1 MGNLVVE
8 MKNIRKT
15 FPGTVANDQVS
26 LQIFEGEIH
35 ALLGENGAGKSTL
48 MSILTGLYKPDCGEI
63 YIRGEKVDFKAP
75 KDAIDRGIGMV
86 HQHFKL
92 VKPFTV
98 AENVILGLPGKQ
110 FIQQDEIVKEI
121 NHISEQFGLKVDAG
135 AKIWQLSVGE
145 QQRVEIIKMLY
156 RGTNIMI
163 LDEPTAVL
171 TPQEVGELF
180 RTLRSMADKNC
191 AIIFITH
198 KMHEVMEFADRITVL
213 RGGKAIATKENKHT
227 SSNELAELMVGK
239 QMSMER
245 KNAGGELGEVVLK
258 VDKVCAQNDK
268 GLQALNNISFSIR
281 AGEILGV
288 AGVAGNGQ
296 SVLSEVL
303 SGMREATRGKI
314 TLNGE
319 DITNK
324 PVQSIIDAGVA
335 FIPEDR
341 GSTGLAGNLS
351 VIDNIMLKEYRC
363 KKFSGGIFMK
373 DKAVRTRAQ
382 ELVDTYDVKIPN
394 IDCPVKMM
402 SGGNLQKLL
411 LARETSFGP
420 KLIVAVYP
428 IRGLDIGATDFIH
441 DLLIAE
447 KAKGAAIL
455 LISEDLEELFKMA
468 DNIAVMYEG
477 EFMDTIPYAKAN
489 VNEIGLLMSG
499 VRSGTNG

>member
-48 MSILTGLYKPDCGEI
+48 MSILTGLYKPDLGEI

-75 KDAIDRGIGMV
+75 KDAIDKGIGMV

-98 AENVILGLPGKQ
+98 AENVILGLHGKQ
-110 FIQQDEIVKEI
+110 FIQQDEIIKEI

-180 RTLRSMADKNC
+180 KTLRKMAEQGC

-213 RGGKAIATKENKHT
+213 RGGKAIATKENKNT
-227 SSNELAELMVGK
+227 SSDELAKLMVGK
-239 QMSMER
+239 EMSMER

-268 GLQALNNISFSIR
+268 GLQALNDISFSIR

-288 AGVAGNGQ
+288 AGFPSIFIITSYFKSFLYKY
-296 SVLSEVL
+296 SVHISEL
-303 SGMREATRGKI
+303 PDS
-314 TLNGE
+314 
-319 DITNK
+319 
-324 PVQSIIDAGVA
+324 DAGVVPDTFA
-335 FIPEDR
+335 MR
-341 GSTGLAGNLS
+341 
-351 VIDNIMLKEYRC
+351 
-363 KKFSGGIFMK
+363 FSR
-373 DKAVRTRAQ
+373 V
-382 ELVDTYDVKIPN
+382 
-394 IDCPVKMM
+394 
-402 SGGNLQKLL
+402 
-411 LARETSFGP
+411 
-420 KLIVAVYP
+420 
-428 IRGLDIGATDFIH
+428 
-441 DLLIAE
+441 
-447 KAKGAAIL
+447 
-455 LISEDLEELFKMA
+455 
-468 DNIAVMYEG
+468 
-477 EFMDTIPYAKAN
+477 
-489 VNEIGLLMSG
+489 
-499 VRSGTNG
+499 